1 MKIAKQFY
9 PKENLIRPNYIFP
22 HYIPILFIHTQNYVK
37 NAKSVS
43 QFLKNI
49 FTWGG

>member
-22 HYIPILFIHTQNYVK
+22 HYIPILFIHTQITSKMQKVFRN
-37 NAKSVS
+37 S
-43 QFLKNI
+43 
-49 FTWGG
+49 